1 MSGNLNSTEEH
12 IHNGNLGLRRVGGQA
27 QRQGIISKW
36 ESLQVLE
43 QESDKLGPH
52 ELTLRLSIEDDWI

>member
-1 MSGNLNSTEEH
+1 MGYGELKAR
-12 IHNGNLGLRRVGGQA
+12 LRDRA
-27 QRQGIISKW
+27 FISKW

-52 ELTLRLSIEDDWI
+52 ALTLRLSADDGV